1 MTVTN
6 LNMKKMSIKTLS
18 KPLIRSSLRQNIA
31 KVSILKTLIKLKYLD
46 LRDLKIW
53 IKWNMTFNG
62 QKL

>member
-31 KVSILKTLIKLKYLD
+31 KVSILKILIKLKYLV
-46 LRDLKIW
+46 LIEFRSLMILTISMIGLK
-53 IKWNMTFNG
+53 
-62 QKL
+62 